1 MKISNKTRFEN
12 IFFQIL
18 DKTNLNVIK
27 QFKTFIYYVYYT
39 TGAHLFAQ
47 YLNRT
52 DQKMATPVRNFEVCA
67 FRLKY

>member
-39 TGAHLFAQ
+39 TGAHLFANISIEPTKKWPLQ
-47 YLNRT
+47 SET
-52 DQKMATPVRNFEVCA
+52 
-67 FRLKY
+67 LKFVLLG